1 MKRTYLEKIESD
13 WIDCVGA
20 VTVADANKGVHLVDD
35 ACEAFDEA
43 IKKISKAMENEKL
56 EYHPRTDELIDL
68 RTRLEDELRF
78 HGL

>member
-1 MKRTYLEKIESD
+1 MKRTYLEKIESN

-20 VTVADANKGVHLVDD
+20 VTVDDANKGVHLVDD

-56 EYHPRTDELIDL
+56 EYQPRTDELIDL

-78 HGL
+78 FGS